1 MALKHKTHDTQRPA
15 VVQRTPTQAVRT
27 ENKHELPSHPA
38 VALKRTVAW
47 APAALRPA
55 DIFALQRSVGNRAV
69 QRILAGRSQAL
80 QRGRVTIQAKLAVG
94 PAGDHYER
102 EADRVAQQVMTMD
115 AQSAGPS
122 IQRTSEN
129 AEEDLQRK
137 PSPISITP
145 LVQRQTSPDDEE
157 IQTSLLQDQTS
168 AEAVPA
174 GPDIETA
181 IQSARGSGQSL
192 PEAFS
197 DRMERAFA
205 ADFSGVRVHTNA
217 AADSLNHSLQARAF
231 TTGENLFFKQGEY
244 NPHSREGQQLIAHEL
259 THVVQQSGHRDQG
272 ANSIQANTIQG
283 TAIQRAPT
291 KAELRKAKKAEQKK
305 ADEEKKKKDEERKAK
320 EAARQKEEDELLA
333 KHAPDEAEALKDDKV
348 GRMKKLLEIK
358 AQLRKEEAKKQE
370 EKEALERQA
379 KEEAAR
385 IYAAAVK
392 KRKGELVTPIK
403 KIAAAATVVKQ
414 KQIAGI
420 NAVEEVKRDFKIRT
434 KPGVKNPM
442 DAIKAARAIVDT
454 EEDWATNRITPET
467 QANEADA
474 SSVKA
479 ANAETT
485 ATTAHTN
492 LTNWID
498 SKNLTNQTTYQTAA
512 EAINLGYVKDAE
524 LELQDTYVSESDT
537 DGGFG
542 AEYQETTAGNVWVFH
557 VHRTSGGK
565 LKVAHTK
572 PDAGSELRQAIAKSA
587 FSDLPTLGVNDP
599 DTTRTDG

>member
-1 MALKHKTHDTQRPA
+1 MALKHKIHDIERVA
-15 VVQRTPTQAVRT
+15 VVQRTPEQVVRT
-27 ENKHELPSHPA
+27 ENEYEQVTPPFGALERIVTKPA
-38 VALKRTVAW
+38 
-47 APAALRPA
+47 AALRPA

-69 QRILAGRSQAL
+69 QRILAGRLQAS

-115 AQSAGPS
+115 SQPAGQS

-157 IQTSLLQDQTS
+157 IQTSSLQTEKS
-168 AEAVPA
+168 TEAVPA
-174 GPDIETA
+174 GPGIETA
-181 IQSARGSGQSL
+181 IQNARGSGQSL
-192 PEAFS
+192 PKVFS
-197 DRMERAFA
+197 DRMERAFD

-259 THVVQQSGHRDQG
+259 THVVQQSGHRDRG
-272 ANSIQANTIQG
+272 PGSVRANSIQGA
-283 TAIQRAPT
+283 AIQRAPT

-320 EAARQKEEDELLA
+320 EAAREKEEDELLA

-348 GRMKKLLEIK
+348 GRTKKLLEIK

-392 KRKGELVTPIK
+392 KRKGELETPIK

-420 NAVEEVKRDFKIRT
+420 NAVGEVKRDFTIGT
-434 KPGVKNPM
+434 KPGVKTPM

-498 SKNLTNQTTYQTAA
+498 SKNLTNQTTYQAAA
-512 EAINLGYVKDAE
+512 EAINFGYVKGAE
-524 LELQDTYVSESDT
+524 FELQSTYESESDT

-542 AEYQETTAGNVWVFH
+542 AEYLETTAGNNWVFH

-572 PDAGSELRQAIAKSA
+572 PDAGSEMRGQIAKSA
-587 FSDLPTLGVNDP
+587 FSDLPKMNVKDP
-599 DTTRTDG
+599 DTTRVP